1 MKTLFFSASALAI
14 LCLTTF
20 PSVSLAYDHLL
31 RDPKTHMD
39 CNNAKH
45 MLRMAGPDTHSHVVR
60 DIRRILKR
68 CDAEQKKADLAK
80 QKDSGY

>member
-60 DIRRILKR
+60 DIRRILKT

>member
-1 MKTLFFSASALAI
+1 MKNLFFAASGLAI
-14 LCLTTF
+14 LFLTLL

-31 RDPKTHMD
+31 RDPKTHTD

-45 MLRMAGPDTHSHVVR
+45 MLRLAGADTHSHVVR

-80 QKDSGY
+80 KKDSGY

>member
-1 MKTLFFSASALAI
+1 MKTFFFAASALAI